1 LTPQRKISTLCS
13 HFLPFSFIYN
23 FATATLLNLIWD
35 HHQAVPLRQLC
46 YYEIYDLHSFNPE
59 KSRLLNSPP
68 KIYDDLHQ
76 LNSPKI
82 TRCLTEAADTVV
94 AEEDLV
100 MGMQTMVAIHTLEAT
115 IPTGIQNT
123 SSLVFLFSAA
133 LRDEVCWITLLH
145 SAYQQAHHNRQHA
158 RLVISCACFRI

>member
-1 LTPQRKISTLCS
+1 
-13 HFLPFSFIYN
+13 
-23 FATATLLNLIWD
+23 
-35 HHQAVPLRQLC
+35 
-46 YYEIYDLHSFNPE
+46 
-59 KSRLLNSPP
+59 
-68 KIYDDLHQ
+68 
-76 LNSPKI
+76 
-82 TRCLTEAADTVV
+82 
-94 AEEDLV
+94 